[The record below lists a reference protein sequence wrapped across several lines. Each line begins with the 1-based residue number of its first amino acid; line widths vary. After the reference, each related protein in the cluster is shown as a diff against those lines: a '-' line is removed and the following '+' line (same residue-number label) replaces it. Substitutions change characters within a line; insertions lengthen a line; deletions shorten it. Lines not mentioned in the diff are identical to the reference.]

1 MAAATSR
8 ISVPAQPIINPTLR
22 SQINHALLS
31 HNAIPALQASLLHE
45 CQASG
50 WLEQVRARVLELL
63 RNGECTTFGEVMLVI
78 MEEVKGGNADAA
90 FSKKERTQA
99 NGVNGRKEINVEAMS
114 RGRNSEGRDLRVP
127 NKVIEEG
134 VKIVR
139 GVLDQ
144 VVDIG
149 DDREAR

>member
-1 MAAATSR
+1 
-8 ISVPAQPIINPTLR
+8 
-22 SQINHALLS
+22 
-31 HNAIPALQASLLHE
+31 
-45 CQASG
+45 
-50 WLEQVRARVLELL
+50 
-63 RNGECTTFGEVMLVI
+63 MLVI